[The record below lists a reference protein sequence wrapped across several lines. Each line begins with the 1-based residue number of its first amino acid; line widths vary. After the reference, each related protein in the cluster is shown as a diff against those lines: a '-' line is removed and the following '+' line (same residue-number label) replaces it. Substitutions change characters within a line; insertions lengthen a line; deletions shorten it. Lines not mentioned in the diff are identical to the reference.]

1 MILKSHLF
9 IVENY
14 YLEFINAIKSLR
26 LEFSDREIDILV
38 KSMNFIDESNII
50 DTYYFIRKLERAG
63 IEDEN
68 EEEQILGNFIESI
81 KKSGM
86 SLKNVFE
93 LFDSSG
99 DGLIGKDEFKFALN
113 QLNLNI
119 SDETISK
126 ILCIITGDIHQF
138 IGYCHIPFDP
148 CMILV

>member
-1 MILKSHLF
+1 MEISFADIKRVFDPDNNGS
-9 IVENY
+9 IDKY
-14 YLEFINAIKSLR
+14 EFINAIKSLR

-113 QLNLNI
+113 QLNLIN
-119 SDETISK
+119 SK
-126 ILCIITGDIHQF
+126 LEDQN
-138 IGYCHIPFDP
+138 
-148 CMILV
+148 